1 MNHIM
6 LVTYSIFFLLFS
18 SIIVSETTPHIS
30 NGDIH
35 QPLQQSDG
43 TDGIPAANDV
53 EQPVQA
59 KVPALD
65 LSNNAPVNDNQVAS
79 MGKVDASTQTNIDG
93 TDISGMKD
101 ENDLLSGVLTDERRL
116 HRTLFVKSIM
126 STNENVKTFTGIPTK
141 EGLEVLFEVLMDP
154 EMMNLHWQSRP
165 GDTMM
170 AAQKKAYLSVNRR
183 GMSSLSPFHD
193 FLITLIRLNLG
204 LKHVVL
210 SSLFGC
216 STAKTSTVCRSW
228 IEYMRGV
235 RENTMIGKLLAHL
248 PLDVQKSERVEQH
261 MISLPPLVSET
272 QWIGI
277 CRSFLDRHKNVK
289 TEIAQQPEAL
299 QAIAPKLSP
308 STSLGI
314 KVKETK
320 AGAGLVLENYH
331 SQIKRETRKGSS
343 QLSPGLHSPLPPLAI
358 KQEPGLPG
366 AFDPNLLNVSS
377 VPANGAVQGLGNN
390 GMMYLLANG
399 CVLQDY
405 SKLALTVPQVQNQL
419 FPMSTASIPPSLQA
433 LAQVG
438 SAPTPTIDLSEAT
451 SGKAEILHPKVAS
464 TASAEDIAR
473 AFGIESVTGLIAA
486 AKSEPQS

>member
-1 MNHIM
+1 M
-6 LVTYSIFFLLFS
+6 
-18 SIIVSETTPHIS
+18 S
-30 NGDIH
+30 NGDIN
-35 QPLQQSDG
+35 QPQAPDG
-43 TDGIPAANDV
+43 TIMSTDAATS
-53 EQPVQA
+53 EQPA
-59 KVPALD
+59 KILALD
-65 LSNNAPVNDNQVAS
+65 NNATSNTLNKQDDHPQRKCQRCSSLVES
-79 MGKVDASTQTNIDG
+79 TDASTQTNIEG
-93 TDISGMKD
+93 ADISGMKD

-116 HRTLFVKSIM
+116 HRTLFVKSILT
-126 STNENVKTFTGIPTK
+126 SNENVKTFTGIPTK

-277 CRSFLDRHKNVK
+277 CRSFLDRHKNGNKMEAAAAV
-289 TEIAQQPEAL
+289 APQQ

-308 STSLGI
+308 GSSIGI

-320 AGAGLVLENYH
+320 AGAGIVLENYH
-331 SQIKRETRKGSS
+331 SQIKRETRKGSNA
-343 QLSPGLHSPLPPLAI
+343 GLISPLPPIAI
-358 KQEPGLPG
+358 KQEPGVQG
-366 AFDPNLLNVSS
+366 GFDPSSLLSPTTPTPT
-377 VPANGAVQGLGNN
+377 PAAAVGAQGN

-399 CVLQDY
+399 CVVQDY
-405 SKLALTVPQVQNQL
+405 SKLALSVPQFPNQL
-419 FPMSTASIPPSLQA
+419 LPMTTTMASIPPSLQA

-438 SAPTPTIDLSEAT
+438 SAPTPTIDLTEAT
-451 SGKAEILHPKVAS
+451 SGKAADILQQKVVG
-464 TASAEDIAR
+464 TASAEDLAK
-473 AFGIESVTGLIAA
+473 AFGIEGMSGLIAA
-486 AKSEPQS
+486 AKSEPQT